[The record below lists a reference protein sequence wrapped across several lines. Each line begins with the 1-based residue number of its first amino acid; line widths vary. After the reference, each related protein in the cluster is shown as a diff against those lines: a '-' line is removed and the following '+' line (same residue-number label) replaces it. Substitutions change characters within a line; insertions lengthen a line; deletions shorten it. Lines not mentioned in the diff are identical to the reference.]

1 MGSNPAARISPP
13 HQSSSSPAP
22 SRSMAR
28 AETWS
33 QLKLGIL
40 VAAIIAAAVW
50 SVLVFARVG
59 ALHGK
64 TTRLYMVTD
73 LAAGVLDGT
82 EVRLA
87 GQKIGLVRSVALRP
101 PSSDTTERVAITM
114 DVLNPY
120 VKYIRRNSD
129 VQIRPGGRLIGSP
142 VVYISVGTSSAP
154 AVVDGD
160 TLRARAQVE
169 ARSGLADASDLGDSL
184 NSIVATVSTI
194 HSEFDTTLG
203 DMASLGKLS
212 DRQVH
217 NVRGAINS
225 FSQRALASN
234 GTVASFV
241 RDSARLRRQTAY
253 LRAVADSMDAAANGQ
268 GEIGRFRRD
277 STLVLQAQATLA
289 TVADLRARVARYSG
303 TSAQGAAMAAQLDTT
318 HARLDSLVQD
328 AKHHPLRYITF

>member
-1 MGSNPAARISPP
+1 
-13 HQSSSSPAP
+13 
-22 SRSMAR
+22 MAR
-28 AETWS
+28 AEKWS

-40 VAAIIAAAVW
+40 VAVTIVAVVS
-50 SVLVFARVG
+50 SVLLFARIG

-73 LAAGVLDGT
+73 LAAGVLNGT
-82 EVRLA
+82 EVRLS

-120 VKYIRRNSD
+120 MKYIRRNSD

-142 VVYISVGTSSAP
+142 VVYITVGTSAAP
-154 AVVDGD
+154 AVGEGD

-169 ARSGLADASDLGDSL
+169 ARSGLADASTLGDSL
-184 NSIVATVSTI
+184 NSIVSTVSTL

-203 DMASLGKLS
+203 DVASLANRS
-212 DRQVH
+212 EEQIH
-217 NVRGAINS
+217 NVRGAVNS
-225 FSQRALASN
+225 FTRRALASN

-253 LRAVADSMDAAANGQ
+253 LRAVADSIGDAASGR

-277 STLVLQAQATLA
+277 STLILQAHKTLA
-289 TVADLRARVARYSG
+289 SVTDLRARIGRYSG
-303 TSAQGAAMAAQLDTT
+303 HSAQGAAMAAQLDTT
-318 HARLDSLVQD
+318 HARLDSLIQD